1 MMFGRAIF
9 ATTGEEHRKLR
20 KMMMPAFSTANLR
33 GMMPHFYDVAERVC
47 LNPAP
52 CSFLTSLP
60 QVRDGL
66 LAPQVAAGPQEV
78 HMTIIGSLASLIN
91 V

>member
-1 MMFGRAIF
+1 MKKKNSMNVMMFGRAIF
-9 ATTGEEHRKLR
+9 TTTGEEHRKLR

-52 CSFLTSLP
+52 CSF
-60 QVRDGL
+60 
-66 LAPQVAAGPQEV
+66 
-78 HMTIIGSLASLIN
+78 
-91 V
+91 